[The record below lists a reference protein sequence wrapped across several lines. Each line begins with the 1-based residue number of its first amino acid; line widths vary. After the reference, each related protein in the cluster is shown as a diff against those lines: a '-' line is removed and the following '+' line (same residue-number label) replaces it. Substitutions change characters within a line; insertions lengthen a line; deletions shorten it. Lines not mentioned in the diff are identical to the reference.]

1 MQRRGLEDVS
11 SPLFHLLLLIDNE
24 ESNKKKYRD
33 PPKYILYVTRLPV
46 KIILGGFGPNGK
58 KLPDS
63 FLFGHFPLPR
73 WFIHDQQ
80 PTNTVNR
87 GLMAPLAHQLTA

>member
-24 ESNKKKYRD
+24 KSNKKKYGD
-33 PPKYILYVTRLPV
+33 PPKYILYVTGLPV
-46 KIILGGFGPNGK
+46 KIILGGFSPNGK

-73 WFIHDQQ
+73 WFMHYQQ
-80 PTNTVNR
+80 PTNAFNP
-87 GLMAPLAHQLTA
+87 GLSLLLARLLTA